1 MNSENPIFRSLA
13 LIEERIQEKLTVE
26 NLAASIHLSKFH
38 YQRMFREAVGD
49 SVMHYVT
56 RRRLTLAAKELAADK
71 EITVLELALK
81 YGYDTHEG
89 FTRSFQAYMGV
100 NPTEY
105 RKYHCIVSS
114 PTMQKER
121 CAMMYSK
128 TTDEMIRELNA
139 LIVQAKETADY
150 TRKSKT
156 EASPGVSGYAPYWK
170 NIADK
175 TDAMAESLGEILK
188 RITTIASQPDGIT
201 ARFII
206 IKTIE
211 DAAFWFRVMAF
222 ETGLTVSRAAPA
234 HRAVFMPICE
244 QYDRLAENA
253 CIKAGKIAEFFHE
266 LSTLIFQDMRKNA
279 ADLIGKTV
287 EKGRA
292 AVKTLT
298 ADSESP
304 FAYIAEEISDVMNE
318 LSAMPLEEITI
329 CLLGDYLFRINI
341 AAFAADA
348 DTLRSPSHK
357 ALLDGISEIREQ
369 LGVTIEFFRNL
380 SCDMFQKQDRNAPSH
395 FCLQGNMLLFYLK
408 GEIQKL
414 GNTHL
419 GRQKQ
424 NTFDTICEKLSA
436 AVHLAGS
443 PSGESDTAKIKEGIR
458 EVYDAIIAECEA
470 LGECGEPLKYIA
482 NAINQMG

>member
-26 NLAASIHLSKFH
+26 NLAESIHLSRFH

-49 SVMHYVT
+49 SVMRYVT
-56 RRRLTLAAKELAADK
+56 RRRLTLAAGELASNEAA
-71 EITVLELALK
+71 TVLEIALK
-81 YGYDTHEG
+81 HGYDTHEG
-89 FTRSFQAYMGV
+89 FTRSFRAYMGI
-100 NPTEY
+100 NPTAY

-150 TRKSKT
+150 TRKNKT
-156 EASPGVSGYAPYWK
+156 NASPDVQGYAPYWQ
-170 NIADK
+170 NLADR
-175 TDAMAESLGEILK
+175 TDAMAERLGEMLK
-188 RITTIASQPDGIT
+188 RITTIADQPDGIT
-201 ARFII
+201 ARFIM

-211 DAAFWFRVMAF
+211 DAAFWFRVMSF

-234 HRAVFMPICE
+234 HRAMFMPVCE
-244 QYDRLAENA
+244 RYDRLSENA

-279 ADLIGKTV
+279 EELIGKTV

-292 AVKTLT
+292 AAETLT
-298 ADSESP
+298 ADSKSP
-304 FAYIAEEISDVMNE
+304 FAYIAEEISKVMNE
-318 LSAMPLEEITI
+318 LSALPLEEITI
-329 CLLGDYLFRINI
+329 CRLEDYLFRLNI

-348 DTLRSPSHK
+348 DILRSPAHK
-357 ALLDGISEIREQ
+357 ALLEGISETREQ
-369 LGVTIEFFRNL
+369 LGAAIEFFRNL
-380 SCDMFQKQDRNAPSH
+380 SCDMLQEPDRNASSH
-395 FCLQGNMLLFYLK
+395 LCPQGSMLLFYLK

-419 GRQKQ
+419 SGQQ
-424 NTFDTICEKLSA
+424 QDAFETICEKLSA
-436 AVHLAGS
+436 VIRLAGS
-443 PSGESDTAKIKEGIR
+443 PSGEPDTARIKEGIR
-458 EVYDAIIAECEA
+458 EVSDAIIAECRT
-470 LGECGEPLKYIA
+470 LGECGEPMKYIA
-482 NAINQMG
+482 DAIGQMG